1 MECCLSAA
9 TAIDYTPYIIN
20 ETRMSTLQSEYIN
33 VKTIFKKNLGS
44 TSLSPPSHCISSCC
58 SCLMQTESNSEGPAH
73 ENK

>member
-33 VKTIFKKNLGS
+33 VKTIFKKKPRIHLFI
-44 TSLSPPSHCISSCC
+44 TPFSLHIILLFLPY
-58 SCLMQTESNSEGPAH
+58 TD
-73 ENK
+73 